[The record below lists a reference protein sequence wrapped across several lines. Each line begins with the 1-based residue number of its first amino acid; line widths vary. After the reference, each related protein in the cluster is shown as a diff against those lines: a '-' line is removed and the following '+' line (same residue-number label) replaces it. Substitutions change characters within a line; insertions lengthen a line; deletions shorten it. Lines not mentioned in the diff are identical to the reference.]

1 MDELTA
7 TSYFIKICG
16 VTSIDDALLV
26 RDAGAHALGL
36 IFAESRRRVQVGL
49 ARDIVVASEG
59 IGHVGVFRNDDPSF
73 VIDVVR
79 ASGVEIAQIHG
90 PLDRSLLE
98 ELRRMGVG
106 VIKAL
111 SIGAEEIGSFD
122 DRVVDAVLIDG
133 AQPGSGDAHSW
144 NELET
149 FQFAVPVIAAGG
161 LCCENVTDVIERVR
175 PWGVDVATGVESSPG
190 VKDPT
195 LVTKFVQLAKS
206 ALSERELT

>member
-161 LCCENVTDVIERVR
+161 LRCENVTDVIERVR